1 MQPDRRSVLLSLA
14 AALALPSH
22 AFSMD
27 AAGDELDAAKA
38 LLDGVRAGD
47 LPRVRE
53 LVAARPALAR
63 AKDEAGRSAY
73 VLAHLGGHREVAL
86 VLLAAGLELDL
97 VEAVLAQDWKR
108 AVELAEA
115 EPAQVD
121 AAHPIGGT
129 PLHAAA
135 RVGAD
140 DLFRVRAL
148 GCTPDAAP
156 AGGCGF
162 TPARAAVE
170 APDALRAWTA
180 LADLLGNGGDV
191 NAPQAGGS
199 SVLHGA
205 AERGDERLVRLALRK
220 GADVSARDERGRTP
234 LELAREREWAAGVAL
249 LENHAVIARDHT
261 TSRLR
266 WNAARE
272 RVVVPDRRHVPHAQ
286 QNAATGKSHF
296 DVDGVRE
303 LLAADPEATFSFSTD
318 AELAIEACGHTGQRD
333 IIRLHLERGA
343 PLSLPTAISL
353 GDLEHARFLLA
364 EDPLRVHERGP
375 HDFALMWYPAI
386 GEGSVEAAEL
396 LLDAGAPIDQE
407 SCGETA
413 LHWAVQSDAVELL
426 RYLIERGAAL
436 DEVSW
441 RSPRAGN
448 TPLGLARKLGR
459 KACADVLAAAGA
471 REAQALSRACGGSAP
486 ARSTARPARRARS
499 ARARARSSRGRC
511 P

>member
-1 MQPDRRSVLLSLA
+1 MQPNRRSVVLTLA
-14 AALALPSH
+14 AALALPSRGL
-22 AFSMD
+22 ASCLNGDDVD
-27 AAGDELDAAKA
+27 AARA
-38 LLDGVRAGD
+38 LLDAVRTGNVA
-47 LPRVRE
+47 RVRE
-53 LVAARPALAR
+53 LVGARPALAR
-63 AKDEAGRSAY
+63 TKDDAGRSAY
-73 VLAHLGGHREVAL
+73 VLARLGGQGEIAA

-97 VEAVLAQDWKR
+97 VEAVLAGDWKR
-108 AVELAEA
+108 AQALAEA
-115 EPAQVD
+115 DPGSVH
-121 AAHPIGGT
+121 AAHPVGGT
-129 PLHAAA
+129 PLYAAA

-140 DLFRVRAL
+140 DLFHVRAM
-148 GCTPDAAP
+148 GCKPDAAP
-156 AGGCGF
+156 KGGTGF

-170 APDALRAWTA
+170 APEALAAWTA

-191 NAPQAGGS
+191 NALQAGGS

-205 AERGDERLVRLALRK
+205 AARKDERLVRLALRK
-220 GADVSARDERGRTP
+220 GADVAARDERGRTP
-234 LELAREREWAAGVAL
+234 LELAREQGWEAGVAL
-249 LENHAVIARDHT
+249 LEGHARIARDHT

-272 RVVVPDRRHVPHAQ
+272 RVVVPDRSHVPHKE
-286 QNAATGKSHF
+286 QNAVTGMSHF
-296 DVDGVRE
+296 NVDGVRE
-303 LLAADPEATFSFSTD
+303 LLAADPLATFSFSTD

-353 GDLEHARFLLA
+353 GDLDHARFLLQ

-375 HDFALMWYPAI
+375 HDFALMWYPII
-386 GEGSVEAAEL
+386 GENSIEAAEL

-413 LHWAVQSDAVELL
+413 LHWAVQGDAVELL

-436 DEVSW
+436 DEVGW
-441 RSPRAGN
+441 RSPRAGY

-471 REAQALSRACGGSAP
+471 REA
-486 ARSTARPARRARS
+486 
-499 ARARARSSRGRC
+499 
-511 P
+511 

>member
-1 MQPDRRSVLLSLA
+1 MHLDRRTLV
-14 AALALPSH
+14 AALAAGLVFPS
-22 AFSMD
+22 
-27 AAGDELDAAKA
+27 AALARTRARDEGGDGDGDPDDGARELLGA
-38 LLDGVRAGD
+38 VRAGD
-47 LPRVRE
+47 LARVRE
-53 LVAARPALAR
+53 LLAARPELAR
-63 AKDEAGRSAY
+63 SRDEAGRSAY
-73 VLAHLGGHREVAL
+73 VLAHLGGHRDVAAL
-86 VLLAAGLELDL
+86 VLAAGLDLDL
-97 VEAVLAQDWKR
+97 VESVLAGDWER
-108 AVELAEA
+108 AKTLAEDDP
-115 EPAQVD
+115 ESVD

-129 PLHAAA
+129 PLYAAA

-140 DLFRVRAL
+140 ELFRVRAL

-170 APDALRAWTA
+170 APDALAAWIA

-205 AERGDERLVRLALRK
+205 VARAELRLVRLALRK
-220 GADVSARDERGRTP
+220 GADVAGRDERGRTP
-234 LELAREREWAAGVAL
+234 LALARERGWSEGATL
-249 LENHAVIARDHT
+249 LENHAQVARDHS

-272 RVVVPDRRHVPHAQ
+272 RVAIPDRRNVPRAA
-286 QNAATGKSHF
+286 QNAVTGKSHF
-296 DVDGVRE
+296 DVEGVRA
-303 LLAADPEATFSFSTD
+303 LLAADPQATFSFSTD
-318 AELAIEACGHTGQRD
+318 AELAIEACGHTGNRE
-333 IIRLHLERGA
+333 IIRLHLDRGA

-353 GDLEHARFLLA
+353 GDLEHARFLLR

-386 GEGSVEAAEL
+386 GESSLEAAEL

-413 LHWAVQSDAVELL
+413 LHWAVQADAPELL
-426 RYLIERGAAL
+426 AFLIERGAHL
-436 DEVSW
+436 DPVSH

-459 KACADVLAAAGA
+459 TACADVLAAAGA
-471 REAQALSRACGGSAP
+471 SE
-486 ARSTARPARRARS
+486 TA
-499 ARARARSSRGRC
+499 
-511 P
+511 

>member
-1 MQPDRRSVLLSLA
+1 MQGERIPRCRTTTEDSAMQPDRRSVVLALA
-14 AALALPSH
+14 AALALPSR
-22 AFSMD
+22 AL
-27 AAGDELDAAKA
+27 ARGRGRDELDGARA
-38 LLDGVRAGD
+38 LLAAVRAGD
-47 LPRVRE
+47 LARVRE
-53 LVAARPALAR
+53 LVGERPALAR
-63 AKDEAGRSAY
+63 SKDEAGRSAY
-73 VLAHLGGHREVAL
+73 VLAHLGGQREIATL
-86 VLLAAGLELDL
+86 LLAAGLELDL

-108 AVELAEA
+108 AQELADA
-115 EPAQVD
+115 EPQGVD
-121 AAHPIGGT
+121 AAHPVGGT
-129 PLHAAA
+129 PLYAAA

-148 GCTPDAAP
+148 GCRPDAAP
-156 AGGCGF
+156 VGGCGF

-170 APDALRAWTA
+170 APDALAAWTA

-205 AERGDERLVRLALRK
+205 AARGDGRLVRLALRK
-220 GADVSARDERGRTP
+220 GADVAARDGRGRTP
-234 LELAREREWAAGVAL
+234 LELSRERGWAEGVAL
-249 LENHAVIARDHT
+249 LEGHASIARDHT

-272 RVVVPDRRHVPHAQ
+272 RVVVPDRSHVSHKE
-286 QNAATGKSHF
+286 QNAVTGKSHF

-303 LLAADPEATFSFSTD
+303 LLAADPQATFSFSTD

-413 LHWAVQSDAVELL
+413 LHWAVQADAVELA
-426 RYLIERGAAL
+426 RFLIERGAAL

-441 RSPRAGN
+441 RSPRAGH

-471 REAQALSRACGGSAP
+471 REA
-486 ARSTARPARRARS
+486 
-499 ARARARSSRGRC
+499 
-511 P
+511 